1 MRHRDVAASA
11 IQEATLSIEQVGAGA
26 TAEDGGRSPSSDS
39 LPLLPESQA
48 AAAYPVHALG
58 THLSAAASAIA
69 DIVQVP
75 IAVAAQSVL
84 AAAALIIQ
92 DLADVLLPIGP
103 NGMAKP
109 LSLFFVTLAESGDR
123 KSATDAFAC
132 MAIKEHEEKALKNYK
147 NFLEIWERDRESRKI
162 EKNLI
167 RTNRNIDAAT
177 RTEMLRALG
186 PEPARPIEPVLIPND
201 LTFEGLVNAW
211 NKLPRS
217 IGLFTTEGGQFIGG
231 YGMKGDSRINTAA
244 GLSLFWDGGT
254 YKRIR
259 ASDGLHVLR
268 ERRLSLHL
276 MVQPQISAKFL
287 NDEVLIKQGFLSRIL
302 IAAPESIVGSR
313 LHKVAQENSAQS
325 LSAYTDRL
333 SGLLGQVTTIN
344 VRPDVDAGRRKL
356 AMTQEAEGLWVELS
370 DWVEIQ
376 STRNGQFSDVK
387 DVAAKAA
394 EQAARIAGVLTL
406 VNDHNASHI
415 AEQEMIAASELV
427 LWYIYE
433 ARRLRDTHPVKPVLT
448 QAKALLDWLASRP
461 GSEAEFVEILQLGPA
476 RTRTK
481 REAEAALAQL
491 VEHHLV
497 RETAQRPR
505 TFRVV
510 AS

>member
-1 MRHRDVAASA
+1 MSEERF
-11 IQEATLSIEQVGAGA
+11 GAEA
-26 TAEDGGRSPSSDS
+26 TAEDGGKAPSSDS
-39 LPLLPESQA
+39 LPLLPERQA
-48 AAAYPVHALG
+48 AADYPMRALG

-75 IAVAAQSVL
+75 IAIAAQSVL
-84 AAAALIIQ
+84 AAAALIVQ

-132 MAIKEHEEKALKNYK
+132 KAIKEHEEKALANYK
-147 NFLEIWERDRESRKI
+147 KSLDVWGHSRESWRM
-162 EKNLI
+162 EKNII
-167 RTNRNIDAAT
+167 RTNRDIDAAT
-177 RTEMLRALG
+177 RIEMLRTLG
-186 PEPARPIEPVLIPND
+186 PEPAKPIEPVLIPND

-217 IGLFTTEGGQFIGG
+217 IGLFTTEGGQFVGG
-231 YGMKGDSRINTAA
+231 YGMKGNSRINTAA
-244 GLSLFWDGGT
+244 GLSLFWDGET

-259 ASDGLHVLR
+259 ASDGLHVLK

-276 MVQPQISAKFL
+276 MVQPQISARFL
-287 NDEVLIKQGFLSRIL
+287 NDEILIQQGFLSRML
-302 IAAPESIVGSR
+302 IAAPKSVIGSR
-313 LHKVAQENSAQS
+313 FHGITQENSARS
-325 LSAYTDRL
+325 LSEYTDRL
-333 SGLLGQVTTIN
+333 SSLLERATTIN
-344 VRPDVDAGRRKL
+344 VRPDVDASRRKL
-356 AMTQEAEGLWVELS
+356 AMTQEAKSLWIQLS
-370 DWVEIQ
+370 DWVELQ
-376 STRNGQFSDVK
+376 STRNGEFFDVK

-406 VNDHNASHI
+406 VSDHNASHI
-415 AEQEMIAASELV
+415 AEEEMFFASELV
-427 LWYIYE
+427 VWYLNE
-433 ARRLRDTHPVKPVLT
+433 ARRLRDTHPVNPVLT
-448 QAKALLDWLASRP
+448 QAKALLDWIASRP
-461 GSEAEFVEILQLGPA
+461 EAKAEFVEILQFGPA
-476 RTRTK
+476 KTRTK

-497 RETAQRPR
+497 SETARRPR